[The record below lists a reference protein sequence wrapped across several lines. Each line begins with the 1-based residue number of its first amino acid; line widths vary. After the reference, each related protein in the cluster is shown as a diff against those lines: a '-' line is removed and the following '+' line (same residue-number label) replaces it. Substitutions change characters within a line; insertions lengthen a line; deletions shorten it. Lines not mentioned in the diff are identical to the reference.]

1 MVLLSLKYLN
11 SRQTYTLFVV
21 TLCYCLILLH
31 AKNHCKA
38 VLKFSFFIFNYLF
51 FLFWIPLSAQSNSNF
66 TVFLDPGHGGK
77 DPGNMHNGYVEKKI
91 TLAIALKVGDLLSK
105 QPGIKVHYSRT
116 DDRSVDLY
124 ARGPM
129 ANKINADVFVSI
141 HCDAHD
147 SDAYGAGTFV
157 LGLHRADK
165 NLAVAQRENAVIYNE
180 ENYQSKYAKFNSDI
194 IGIGEIQEENLDQ
207 SIRLASY
214 VQREMVATAERRDR
228 QVKQA
233 GFVVLYET
241 IMPSVL
247 VETGFL
253 SNANEG
259 AFLNSSKGQD
269 LVASAMVSAI
279 LTYRDEVALNTLGSN
294 TPASQTVFSVQL
306 FASEKTIPVSDPRF
320 RGLNPI
326 WYEEKDGLKRYFYGE
341 ASSQES
347 GAMLRKKAIEKGFSD
362 AFVVKKTR

>member
-1 MVLLSLKYLN
+1 M
-11 SRQTYTLFVV
+11 V
-21 TLCYCLILLH
+21 TLRYCLILLN
-31 AKNHCKA
+31 ALRMSKTVPKRR
-38 VLKFSFFIFNYLF
+38 F
-51 FLFWIPLSAQSNSNF
+51 FLLFSLLLLSWVSASAQSRPAF

-91 TLAIALKVGDLLSK
+91 TLAIALKVGELLAK
-105 QPGIKVHYSRT
+105 EPGIKVHYSRT

-129 ANKINADVFVSI
+129 ANRINADVFVSI
-141 HCDAHD
+141 HCDAHE
-147 SDAYGAGTFV
+147 SSAYGAGTFV

-180 ENYQSKYAKFNSDI
+180 ENYQSKYAKFNSDLI
-194 IGIGEIQEENLDQ
+194 ALNAIQEENLDQ
-207 SIRLASY
+207 SIRLAAY
-214 VQREMVATAERRDR
+214 VQREMVATAKRRDR

-259 AFLNSSKGQD
+259 AFLNSAKGQD
-269 LVASAMVSAI
+269 LVAKSMVNAI
-279 LTYRDEVALNTLGSN
+279 LTYRDEIALNTISTAVPSN
-294 TPASQTVFSVQL
+294 NTVYSVQL
-306 FASEKTIPVSDPRF
+306 FASEKSIPVGDPRF

-341 ASSQES
+341 AVSEES
-347 GAMLRKKAIEKGFSD
+347 GALLRKKAIEKGFSD